1 MSGKLFSAGQV
12 SVYPIWENVW
22 RNPYLCLLLRAA
34 GVNDT
39 AGNNDFK
46 VFLLNVKFVV
56 RSTLEQAPVSYSEW
70 CKQ

>member
-1 MSGKLFSAGQV
+1 MPPFTG
-12 SVYPIWENVW
+12 
-22 RNPYLCLLLRAA
+22 A